1 MASYDFDRFRSLRD
15 SRLPRGGVG
24 LYREAK
30 PATFC
35 ESDVYFGD
43 LVGSTQSAEV
53 ESIGGESFWDGL
65 NSQTPTV
72 LTFVAL

>member
-15 SRLPRGGVG
+15 SRLLWGGVG

-35 ESDVYFGD
+35 ESDV
-43 LVGSTQSAEV
+43 
-53 ESIGGESFWDGL
+53 
-65 NSQTPTV
+65 
-72 LTFVAL
+72 